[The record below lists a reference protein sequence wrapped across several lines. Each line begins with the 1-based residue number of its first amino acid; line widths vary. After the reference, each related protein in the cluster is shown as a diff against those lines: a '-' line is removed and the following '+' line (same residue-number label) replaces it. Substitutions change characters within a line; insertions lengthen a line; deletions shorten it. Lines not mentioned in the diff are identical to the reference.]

1 MGRLSPVRDSE
12 GVCRLLCAGCPS
24 VLLFCCPN
32 LNEFSR
38 RGNLP
43 RYTRQHAV
51 SGVSNH
57 RRSCSADLP
66 HMSLFDEL
74 YAVAT
79 IFRVGCFIEE
89 AASFVS
95 LGHLAIATLALQFKQ
110 P

>member
-1 MGRLSPVRDSE
+1 
-12 GVCRLLCAGCPS
+12 
-24 VLLFCCPN
+24 
-32 LNEFSR
+32 
-38 RGNLP
+38 
-43 RYTRQHAV
+43 
-51 SGVSNH
+51 
-57 RRSCSADLP
+57 
-66 HMSLFDEL
+66 MSLFDEL